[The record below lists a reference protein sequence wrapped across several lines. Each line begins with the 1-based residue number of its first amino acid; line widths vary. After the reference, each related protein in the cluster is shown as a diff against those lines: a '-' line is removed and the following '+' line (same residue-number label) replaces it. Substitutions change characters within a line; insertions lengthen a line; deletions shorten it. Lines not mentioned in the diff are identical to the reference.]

1 MLSRRRLYPD
11 VARRRFGAE
20 SRGLRGK
27 GVDLSER
34 VDGGRRGYRVRRR
47 RSREG
52 SEVGTEGLEARIARL
67 RREVEEVRLAAQHE
81 EGEGEGD
88 GKGDE
93 VGELGRLLAEV
104 PVQKRQ
110 GGRGESA
117 VLHAEREDEGSE
129 QTLQKVTDFDSR
141 LTSLEQT
148 LGTTSL
154 FDTSNPNA
162 LSTPILPTLTL
173 LDNQLAALSTSTS
186 LSNLE
191 TASARLSKLRA
202 ETSTSRPTSS
212 SSTSDPAEISSDDLI
227 KLQNL
232 YTLLPTLQSLAPTVP
247 ALLTRLH
254 SLRTLHAGAANAAS
268 ELEDVETRQ
277 VEMEAELKAWREGLE
292 KVEQAVGEASEA
304 NGRNGKVVEAWVRE
318 LEGRVMGLGR

>member
-1 MLSRRRLYPD
+1 M
-11 VARRRFGAE
+11 
-20 SRGLRGK
+20 
-27 GVDLSER
+27 DLSER

-110 GGRGESA
+110 SGRGESA

-141 LTSLEQT
+141 LTALEQT

-154 FDTSNPNA
+154 FDANNSNA
-162 LSTPILPTLTL
+162 IATPILPTLTL

-202 ETSTSRPTSS
+202 ETSTSRPTSFS
-212 SSTSDPAEISSDDLI
+212 SSAEQAEISSDDLT
-227 KLQNL
+227 KLQSL

-254 SLRTLHAGAANAAS
+254 SLRTLHAGAANAAN